1 MIIIRPMND
10 TRHAATDAARHHIN
24 FRFAELLKDYIILKG
39 DDCMLTR
46 TSELDADP
54 GISKYVNKY
63 NITVY
68 ITIDMYA
75 DIDPNTS
82 GYDFLCDT
90 YNSLVATFNY
100 EIFKFGR
107 KPIRDLGYKVTNATR
122 VSDYSDITVYLGYA
136 TNDAELNWW
145 KDDTNLEAVAKRFIE
160 GAYGPPVKT
169 IEDTDPTGNNDPY
182 FYKLDTWKETA
193 PITGC
198 SATIEETLYTGL
210 PLRYLAIESDAEL
223 GEYTWETPSTY
234 EKDTMCIFIGSL
246 RSHGAS
252 PKCYIKIGNTEY
264 TETISDTTFSIK
276 VFEGTVGPG
285 TPIKLG
291 VKGKGRID
299 YSGIWVAPKGTLG
312 ALDDP
317 RTDYSIFPPGYR
329 PVNKVTSAYNT
340 ADSIHIALTDAH
352 TLIERAQDI
361 QASSS
366 TTTAVKLDASTGIA
380 SDKDSN
386 TDIGNILNSGVS
398 IALKVA
404 NYAAALS
411 AVMEI
416 FGNKSEQKSAITDAV
431 LQSIDFSA
439 LQSAVGAVR
448 SFSDK
453 AKIQASVN
461 DMEGVTR
468 AVDTAVTSDQ
478 HAAESATLALKD
490 ATSVKKNLE
499 EGTKVPDAKSMSP
512 MDLAK
517 ETVATAAKRETTVV
531 TQMTS
536 NKNDAWDS
544 IVRWCKGNLITTIVT
559 DAVDDESYQVSSFYG
574 VNFESFKNAAGDV
587 ETALAN
593 KFNTWAAQQRKF
605 QLDSIPPVVPEG
617 ETPPEPVTPVP
628 PNPAWDVVKKEAL
641 DTLGNLVA
649 KQQEYALIKMP
660 ESLLSNYATTIGR
673 EGENVT
679 PITNA
684 NAIARFIENRQLTGT
699 YRLPTG
705 HKMQSSYQIGALIN
719 GTI

>member
-1 MIIIRPMND
+1 MIIIKPMND
-10 TRHAATDAARHHIN
+10 NRHAATDAARHHIN
-24 FRFAELLKDYIILKG
+24 FRFAELLKEYIILKG
-39 DDCMLTR
+39 DECILTR
-46 TSELDADP
+46 NSELDADP
-54 GISKYVNKY
+54 GVNKYVNKH

-75 DIDPNTS
+75 DIDPNAN

-100 EIFKFGR
+100 EIYKFGR
-107 KPIRDLGYKVTNATR
+107 KPIRDLGYKVTKAAR
-122 VSDYSDITVYLGYA
+122 VSDYSDITIYLGYA
-136 TNDAELNWW
+136 TNKDELSWW
-145 KDDTNLEAVAKRFIE
+145 QDEANLEAVAKRFIE

-193 PITGC
+193 PLEGC
-198 SATIEETLYTGL
+198 SASIQETLYTGL

-223 GEYTWETPSTY
+223 GEYTWETPNTY
-234 EKDTMCIFIGSL
+234 ERDTSCIFIGSL

-252 PKCYIKIGNTEY
+252 PTCYIKIGNTEY
-264 TETISDTTFSIK
+264 TEVIPDTTFSIK

-299 YSGIWVAPKGTLG
+299 YSGIWVSPKGTLG

-352 TLIERAQDI
+352 TLIERAQDV
-361 QASSS
+361 QSGTS
-366 TTTAVKLDASTGIA
+366 TTTSVKLDASTGLA
-380 SDKDSN
+380 SDKDYV

-404 NYAAALS
+404 NYAVALS

-416 FGNKSEQKSAITDAV
+416 FGNKSEQKSAVTDATA
-431 LQSIDFSA
+431 QSIDYSA

-461 DMEGVTR
+461 DMEGVTK

-490 ATSVKKNLE
+490 ATSVKKSLE
-499 EGTKVPDAKSMSP
+499 EGTKVPDAKSASP

-517 ETVATAAKRETTVV
+517 ETVATDAKRETTVV
-531 TQMTS
+531 TEMTS
-536 NKNDAWDS
+536 NKNGAWSDITS
-544 IVRWCKGNLITTIVT
+544 WCNGCLVTTIVT
-559 DAVDDESYQVSSFYG
+559 DAVDDEKYQVSSFYG
-574 VNFESFKNAAGDV
+574 VDFTSFKNAAGNL
-587 ETALAN
+587 ESTLAA

-605 QLDSIPPVVPEG
+605 QLDSIPPVVPDG
-617 ETPPEPVTPVP
+617 EEPPEPVTPIP
-628 PNPAWDVVKKEAL
+628 PNPSWDVVRKETL
-641 DTLGNLVA
+641 DSIGNLVTR
-649 KQQEYALIKMP
+649 QLEYALFKMP

-673 EGENVT
+673 EGDNVT
-679 PITNA
+679 PIINA
-684 NAIARFIENRQLTGT
+684 NAIARFIEARQLTGT

-705 HKMQSSYQIGALIN
+705 HKMQQSYQIGALIN